1 MIVNFLIDML
11 MGLIDFLTSGL
22 NIPALPPEV
31 MEIAASVTQYIVMG
45 LQFIANY
52 THLDY
57 LLTLFGIVAAI
68 DGSLLVY
75 KFIMWVLRK
84 IPMLGIE

>member
-1 MIVNFLIDML
+1 MIVNALIDML
-11 MGLIDFLTSGL
+11 YGLIDWLTSGL

-31 MEIAASVTQYIVMG
+31 MDVAASVTQYLVMG
-45 LQFIANY
+45 LKFIANY

-57 LLTLFGIVAAI
+57 LLTLFGIVAAV
-68 DGSLLVY
+68 DAGLLIY
-75 KFIMWVLRK
+75 KFVMWVLRK